1 MKINYGISNK
11 SKGHRIVTIGNFDG
25 VHKGHQSLL
34 KFCCSYAKKN
44 QISSTVITF
53 KPHPKVFLQNKSHGC
68 IQTLRDKATEIKE
81 SKIDQLL
88 ILPFNE
94 RLANLPAQKF
104 IELLIKHLGM
114 KAIVVGK
121 DFRFGKARGGNVNM
135 LEQAG
140 KLLKFKT
147 FVVEDIL
154 HENEKISSSQIRN
167 YAREGFLDK
176 VSFYRGK
183 LLTLT
188 GRVVHGKKIGRTL
201 GYPTLN
207 IHVPDDLCI
216 SGIFAVTVSQLQ
228 SNEKLTYLP
237 AIASLGRRPTVE
249 NCGKLILE
257 VHVLDW
263 SSEIYGQLIAVQIH
277 KKIREEIK
285 FNNLDILK
293 NQMQLDEAKTRQ
305 FFKLNEK

>member
-11 SKGHRIVTIGNFDG
+11 LKGHRILTIGNFDG

-44 QISSTVITF
+44 QIISTVITF

-228 SNEKLTYLP
+228 SNEKITYLP

-257 VHVLDW
+257 VHILDW
-263 SSEIYGQLIAVQIH
+263 NLEIYGQLISVEIH

-285 FNNLDILK
+285 FDNLEALK
-293 NQMQLDEAKTRQ
+293 KQMKIDEVKTRQ
-305 FFKLNEK
+305 FFELNEK